1 MMCQGWFLFFRGK
14 LIPKQHCQHRPFYI
28 IRFISCK
35 SHFRMAALRR
45 HSPMAMRSRPIR
57 GQPRPK
63 VFCLSAH
70 RPGRSPRPLT
80 GLQSMRPSAFPVV
93 QLVAGVWW
101 AGGIGVFS
109 WRGLPVCFLQSY
121 ANILESGWLLVS
133 FLMIGWRIHHKSTLA
148 SANAKVISLLR
159 SVLGQL
165 RPTRVCGFV
174 LRSCL
179 SACREH
185 EDTFGKRGFKRSMV
199 MWHTPIVSRT
209 K

>member
-1 MMCQGWFLFFRGK
+1 MCQGWFLFFRGK
-14 LIPKQHCQHRPFYI
+14 LIPKQYCLHRPFYI

-93 QLVAGVWW
+93 QLVAGVV
-101 AGGIGVFS
+101 GG
-109 WRGLPVCFLQSY
+109 WYRR
-121 ANILESGWLLVS
+121 
-133 FLMIGWRIHHKSTLA
+133 FLMARASCLFFAKLRQYSGKWMAFANFLTIGWRIHHKSTLA

-159 SVLGQL
+159 STLGQL

-179 SACREH
+179 PACREH

-199 MWHTPIVSRT
+199 MWHALIVSRT